1 MVEIGSIRRISK
13 RTDAADAA
21 ASAYEQL
28 CTVLAGLSEADWA
41 AATEC
46 PGWDVSDMVGHLI
59 GEAKA
64 NASMKENLRQQVW
77 GLRHRRE
84 YRGNPLDATN
94 ALQIA
99 DHAELSPDQR
109 LNALK
114 ELSAAAIRG
123 RRRLPPPLRL
133 ITVPLSAGG
142 SSAVGMPRSVNLG
155 HLVDVV
161 YTRDVWMHT
170 IDILRATGRVPDL
183 DDALTRRVTE
193 DVVAEWAGRHG
204 QPVDLTLTGPGGGHY
219 TAGSGGETI
228 ELDVIEFCRI
238 VSGRAPGTG
247 LLATRV
253 LF

>member
-1 MVEIGSIRRISK
+1 
-13 RTDAADAA
+13 
-21 ASAYEQL
+21 
-28 CTVLAGLSEADWA
+28 
-41 AATEC
+41 
-46 PGWDVSDMVGHLI
+46 MVGHLI

-64 NASMKENLRQQVW
+64 NASLKENLRQQLW

-99 DHAELSPDQR
+99 DQAGLSHDQR

-133 ITVPLSAGG
+133 ISVPLSAGG
-142 SSAVGMPRSVNLG
+142 SSAAGMPRSVNLG
-155 HLVDVV
+155 QLVDVV
-161 YTRDVWMHT
+161 YSRDVWMHT
-170 IDILRATGRVPDL
+170 IDILRATGRAPEL
-183 DDALTRRVTE
+183 DDALTRRIAE

-204 QPVDLTLTGPGGGHY
+204 QPVDLTLTGSGGGHY

-228 ELDVIEFCRI
+228 ELDAIEFCRT

>member
-13 RTDAADAA
+13 QTDALDVATAA
-21 ASAYEQL
+21 YGQL
-28 CTVLAGLSEADWA
+28 FAVLSDLAPTDWA

-59 GEAKA
+59 GAAKA
-64 NASMKENLRQQVW
+64 NASMRENLRQQRW

-84 YRGNPLDATN
+84 FGGNPLDATN
-94 ALQIA
+94 ARQIA
-99 DHAELSPDQR
+99 DHAGLSDQRRLDVLRELSP
-109 LNALK
+109 
-114 ELSAAAIRG
+114 AAVRG
-123 RRRLPPPLRL
+123 RGRTPLPMRL

-142 SSAVGMPRSVNLG
+142 SSAGGMPGSVNLG

-170 IDILRATGRVPDL
+170 IDILRATGRPPEL
-183 DDALTRRVTE
+183 DEALTRRVAE
-193 DVVAEWAGRHG
+193 DVVAEWTGRHG

-219 TAGSGGETI
+219 TTGSGGEVL
-228 ELDVIEFCRI
+228 ELDVVEFCRA
-238 VSGRAPGTG
+238 VAGRAPGTG
-247 LLATRV
+247 LLATRI

>member
-1 MVEIGSIRRISK
+1 MVEIGSIRGISK
-13 RTDAADAA
+13 RTDAADVAA
-21 ASAYEQL
+21 AAYDQL
-28 CTVLAGLSEADWA
+28 VKVLSDLSPSEWT

-46 PGWDVSDMVGHLI
+46 PGWDVSDVVGHLI

-64 NASMKENLRQQVW
+64 NISMKENLRQQLW

-99 DHAELSPDQR
+99 DHAGLSPEQRLNTLTELSP
-109 LNALK
+109 
-114 ELSAAAIRG
+114 AAIRG
-123 RRRLPPPLRL
+123 RSRLPAPMRL
-133 ITVPLSAGG
+133 VTVPLSAGG
-142 SSAVGMPRSVNLG
+142 SAAAGMPRSVNLG

-161 YTRDVWMHT
+161 YTRDVCMHT
-170 IDILRATGRVPDL
+170 IDILRATGRTPAL
-183 DDALTRRVTE
+183 DDALTRRLTE
-193 DVVAEWAGRHG
+193 DVVREWAGRHG
-204 QPVDLTLTGPGGGHY
+204 QPVDLTLTGPGGGRY
-219 TAGSGGETI
+219 TTGTGGEII
-228 ELDVIEFCRI
+228 ELDAVEFCRI